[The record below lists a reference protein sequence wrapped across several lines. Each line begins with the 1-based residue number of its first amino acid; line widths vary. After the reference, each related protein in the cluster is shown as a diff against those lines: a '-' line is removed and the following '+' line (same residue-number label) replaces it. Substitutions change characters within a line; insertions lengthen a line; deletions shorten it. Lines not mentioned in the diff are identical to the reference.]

1 MAFHPYPQLIPQV
14 FNPGGCGPPRRSTAA
29 STWPWVD
36 HPASGLCHATITP
49 PGLGFPTTTPQ
60 QVNLAT
66 QHNSQAHSSIGT
78 PPPHQPPKGSRGSD
92 GLKTLGFR
100 NYFTPLP
107 GYFSPF
113 PHGTN
118 PLSVTMPVQA
128 YPMVWADSHEI
139 PRAPRYSG
147 TKPNATHAKPATRLS
162 RSTARHPNPFT
173 SHMQKRSKNRQILND
188 FVPQPRL
195 RNPCRV
201 SHANGLANT
210 RYRSP
215 LHTDYLTKGGTKMFH
230 FPPYQHTPIKT
241 SVRANHT
248 QLWSGYPIRK
258 PPDQRTLANSP
269 RLSPATTSFIGTRC
283 QGIHQTLKNKKQT
296 NKQKNTITQKMG
308 DREQDSLQKTKHH
321 KDTHIHSPKNKQPTQ
336 KTPKPPALKVNEPN
350 KQTQGA

>member
-1 MAFHPYPQLIPQV
+1 
-14 FNPGGCGPPRRSTAA
+14 
-29 STWPWVD
+29 
-36 HPASGLCHATITP
+36 
-49 PGLGFPTTTPQ
+49 
-60 QVNLAT
+60 
-66 QHNSQAHSSIGT
+66 
-78 PPPHQPPKGSRGSD
+78 
-92 GLKTLGFR
+92 
-100 NYFTPLP
+100 
-107 GYFSPF
+107 
-113 PHGTN
+113 
-118 PLSVTMPVQA
+118 
-128 YPMVWADSHEI
+128 MVWADSHEI

-147 TKPNATHAKPATRLS
+147 TKPNAMHAQPATRLS
-162 RSTARHPNPFT
+162 RSTARHPNLFT
-173 SHMQKRSKNRQILND
+173 SHTQGRSKNRQILND

-241 SVRANHT
+241 SMRANHT

-296 NKQKNTITQKMG
+296 NKQKTPTTQKQAVN
-308 DREQDSLQKTKHH
+308 EQDSHFQSITKTLTSTLQKTNNQ
-321 KDTHIHSPKNKQPTQ
+321 PKKPQ
-336 KTPKPPALKVNEPN
+336 KTKRPSRVNEPN
-350 KQTQGA
+350 KQTRTKNKCPA

>member
-1 MAFHPYPQLIPQV
+1 
-14 FNPGGCGPPRRSTAA
+14 
-29 STWPWVD
+29 
-36 HPASGLCHATITP
+36 
-49 PGLGFPTTTPQ
+49 
-60 QVNLAT
+60 
-66 QHNSQAHSSIGT
+66 
-78 PPPHQPPKGSRGSD
+78 
-92 GLKTLGFR
+92 
-100 NYFTPLP
+100 
-107 GYFSPF
+107 
-113 PHGTN
+113 
-118 PLSVTMPVQA
+118 MPVQA

-147 TKPNATHAKPATRLS
+147 TKPNATHAQPATRLS
-162 RSTARHPNPFT
+162 RSTARHPNLFT
-173 SHMQKRSKNRQILND
+173 SHTQGRSKNRQILND

-241 SVRANHT
+241 SMRANHT

-296 NKQKNTITQKMG
+296 NKQKTPTTPKRSGQRTRFSQK
-308 DREQDSLQKTKHH
+308 KHH

-336 KTPKPPALKVNEPN
+336 KTPKNTNPLKVNEPN
-350 KQTQGA
+350 KQTQIGLIVPIPDSPPKPNPKR

>member
-1 MAFHPYPQLIPQV
+1 
-14 FNPGGCGPPRRSTAA
+14 
-29 STWPWVD
+29 
-36 HPASGLCHATITP
+36 
-49 PGLGFPTTTPQ
+49 
-60 QVNLAT
+60 
-66 QHNSQAHSSIGT
+66 
-78 PPPHQPPKGSRGSD
+78 
-92 GLKTLGFR
+92 
-100 NYFTPLP
+100 
-107 GYFSPF
+107 
-113 PHGTN
+113 
-118 PLSVTMPVQA
+118 MPVQA

-147 TKPNATHAKPATRLS
+147 TKPNATHTQPATRLS
-162 RSTARHPNPFT
+162 RSTARHPNLFT
-173 SHMQKRSKNRQILND
+173 SHTQKRSKQRQSFND

-241 SVRANHT
+241 SMRANHT

-283 QGIHQTLKNKKQT
+283 QGIHQTLKTKNKPINKKHQPP
-296 NKQKNTITQKMG
+296 QKRSGQRTRFSQKSITKTLT
-308 DREQDSLQKTKHH
+308 STLQKTNNQ
-321 KDTHIHSPKNKQPTQ
+321 PKKPQ
-336 KTPKPPALKVNEPN
+336 KTKSPSRVNEPN
-350 KQTQGA
+350 KQTRTKNKCPA

>member
-1 MAFHPYPQLIPQV
+1 MAFHPYPQLIPPV
-14 FNPGGCGPPRRSTAA
+14 FNLGGCGPPRRSTAA

-78 PPPHQPPKGSRGSD
+78 PPPHQPPKEPRGSD

-147 TKPNATHAKPATRLS
+147 TKPNATHAQPATRLS
-162 RSTARHPNPFT
+162 RSTARHPNLFT
-173 SHMQKRSKNRQILND
+173 SH
-188 FVPQPRL
+188 
-195 RNPCRV
+195 
-201 SHANGLANT
+201 
-210 RYRSP
+210 
-215 LHTDYLTKGGTKMFH
+215 
-230 FPPYQHTPIKT
+230 
-241 SVRANHT
+241 T
-248 QLWSGYPIRK
+248 QTTFQTTAVI
-258 PPDQRTLANSP
+258 QRFRP
-269 RLSPATTSFIGTRC
+269 TT
-283 QGIHQTLKNKKQT
+283 
-296 NKQKNTITQKMG
+296 
-308 DREQDSLQKTKHH
+308 
-321 KDTHIHSPKNKQPTQ
+321 
-336 KTPKPPALKVNEPN
+336 PPAQPLPSITRKRFSQHPLSLTTTHGLSH
-350 KQTQGA
+350 KRRY

>member
-1 MAFHPYPQLIPQV
+1 
-14 FNPGGCGPPRRSTAA
+14 
-29 STWPWVD
+29 
-36 HPASGLCHATITP
+36 
-49 PGLGFPTTTPQ
+49 
-60 QVNLAT
+60 
-66 QHNSQAHSSIGT
+66 
-78 PPPHQPPKGSRGSD
+78 
-92 GLKTLGFR
+92 
-100 NYFTPLP
+100 
-107 GYFSPF
+107 
-113 PHGTN
+113 
-118 PLSVTMPVQA
+118 MPVQA

-147 TKPNATHAKPATRLS
+147 TKPNALRTQPATRLS
-162 RSTARHPNPFT
+162 RSTARHPNLFT
-173 SHMQKRSKNRQILND
+173 SHTQGRSKNRQILND

-230 FPPYQHTPIKT
+230 FPPYQHTPTKT

-296 NKQKNTITQKMG
+296 NKQKTPTTQKQAVN
-308 DREQDSLQKTKHH
+308 EQDSHKQSITKTLTSTLQKTNNQ
-321 KDTHIHSPKNKQPTQ
+321 PKKPQ
-336 KTPKPPALKVNEPN
+336 KTKRPSRVNEPN
-350 KQTQGA
+350 KQTHKA

>member
-36 HPASGLCHATITP
+36 HPASGLCHATKTP

-113 PHGTN
+113 PHGTMHYRS
-118 PLSVTMPVQA
+118 PKSIQA
-128 YPMVWADSHEI
+128 YQVVLADSHEI

-147 TKPNATHAKPATRLS
+147 TKPNATHAQPATRLS
-162 RSTARHPNPFT
+162 RSTARHPNLFT
-173 SHMQKRSKNRQILND
+173 SHTQKRSKQRQLLDDSI
-188 FVPQPRL
+188 PQPRP

-230 FPPYQHTPIKT
+230 FPPYQHTPTKLQCAPTTHNYGQVTPFGNPRINARSLTPRGYRQPQRPSSAHDAKASTKRSKT
-241 SVRANHT
+241 KNKPINKKNTNHPKKGQST
-248 QLWSGYPIRK
+248 NKILTSK
-258 PPDQRTLANSP
+258 ASQRHSHP
-269 RLSPATTSFIGTRC
+269 LS
-283 QGIHQTLKNKKQT
+283 KKQT
-296 NKQKNTITQKMG
+296 TN
-308 DREQDSLQKTKHH
+308 
-321 KDTHIHSPKNKQPTQ
+321 PKN
-336 KTPKPPALKVNEPN
+336 PKSLNP
-350 KQTQGA
+350 

>member
-36 HPASGLCHATITP
+36 HPASGLCHATKTP

-147 TKPNATHAKPATRLS
+147 TKPNATHAQPATRLS
-162 RSTARHPNPFT
+162 RSTARHPNLFT
-173 SHMQKRSKNRQILND
+173 SHTQKRSKNRQILND

-230 FPPYQHTPIKT
+230 FPPYQHTPTKLQCAPTTHNYGQVTPFGNPRINARSLTPRGYRQPQRPSSAHDAKASTKRSKT
-241 SVRANHT
+241 KNKPINKKNTNHPKKGQST
-248 QLWSGYPIRK
+248 NKILTSK
-258 PPDQRTLANSP
+258 ASQRHSHP
-269 RLSPATTSFIGTRC
+269 LS
-283 QGIHQTLKNKKQT
+283 KKQT
-296 NKQKNTITQKMG
+296 TN
-308 DREQDSLQKTKHH
+308 
-321 KDTHIHSPKNKQPTQ
+321 PKN
-336 KTPKPPALKVNEPN
+336 PKSLNP
-350 KQTQGA
+350 

>member
-1 MAFHPYPQLIPQV
+1 
-14 FNPGGCGPPRRSTAA
+14 
-29 STWPWVD
+29 
-36 HPASGLCHATITP
+36 
-49 PGLGFPTTTPQ
+49 
-60 QVNLAT
+60 
-66 QHNSQAHSSIGT
+66 
-78 PPPHQPPKGSRGSD
+78 
-92 GLKTLGFR
+92 
-100 NYFTPLP
+100 
-107 GYFSPF
+107 
-113 PHGTN
+113 
-118 PLSVTMPVQA
+118 MPVQA

-147 TKPNATHAKPATRLS
+147 TKPNATHAQPATRLS
-162 RSTARHPNPFT
+162 RSTARHPNLFT
-173 SHMQKRSKNRQILND
+173 SHTQWRSKNRQILND

-248 QLWSGYPIRK
+248 QLWLGYPIRK
-258 PPDQRTLANSP
+258 PPDQRSLANSP

-296 NKQKNTITQKMG
+296 NKQKNTNHPKVVN
-308 DREQDSLQKTKHH
+308 EQDSHFQSITKTLTSTLQKTNNQ
-321 KDTHIHSPKNKQPTQ
+321 PKKPQN
-336 KTPKPPALKVNEPN
+336 PKALKVNEPN
-350 KQTQGA
+350 KQTHRI

>member
-1 MAFHPYPQLIPQV
+1 
-14 FNPGGCGPPRRSTAA
+14 
-29 STWPWVD
+29 
-36 HPASGLCHATITP
+36 
-49 PGLGFPTTTPQ
+49 
-60 QVNLAT
+60 
-66 QHNSQAHSSIGT
+66 
-78 PPPHQPPKGSRGSD
+78 
-92 GLKTLGFR
+92 
-100 NYFTPLP
+100 
-107 GYFSPF
+107 
-113 PHGTN
+113 
-118 PLSVTMPVQA
+118 MPVQA

-147 TKPNATHAKPATRLS
+147 TKPNAKHAQPATRLS
-162 RSTARHPNPFT
+162 RSTARHPNLFT
-173 SHMQKRSKNRQILND
+173 SHTQKRSKNRQILND

-241 SVRANHT
+241 SMRANHT

-283 QGIHQTLKNKKQT
+283 QGIHQTLKTKNKPINKKNTQPPKKWVT
-296 NKQKNTITQKMG
+296 ANKILYKKQSITKTLT
-308 DREQDSLQKTKHH
+308 STLQKTNNQ
-321 KDTHIHSPKNKQPTQ
+321 PKKPQ
-336 KTPKPPALKVNEPN
+336 KTKRPSRVNEPN

>member
-1 MAFHPYPQLIPQV
+1 MAFHPYPQLIPPV
-14 FNPGGCGPPRRSTAA
+14 FNLGGCGPPRRSTAA

-147 TKPNATHAKPATRLS
+147 TKPNAKHAQPATRLS
-162 RSTARHPNPFT
+162 RSTARHPNLFT
-173 SHMQKRSKNRQILND
+173 SHTQRRSKNRQILND
-188 FVPQPRL
+188 FIPQPRL

-241 SVRANHT
+241 SMRANHT

-296 NKQKNTITQKMG
+296 NKQKTPTTPKKGAVN
-308 DREQDSLQKTKHH
+308 EQDSHKKSITKTLTSTLQKTNNQ
-321 KDTHIHSPKNKQPTQ
+321 PK
-336 KTPKPPALKVNEPN
+336 KPQNHRP
-350 KQTQGA
+350 

>member
-1 MAFHPYPQLIPQV
+1 
-14 FNPGGCGPPRRSTAA
+14 
-29 STWPWVD
+29 
-36 HPASGLCHATITP
+36 
-49 PGLGFPTTTPQ
+49 
-60 QVNLAT
+60 
-66 QHNSQAHSSIGT
+66 
-78 PPPHQPPKGSRGSD
+78 
-92 GLKTLGFR
+92 
-100 NYFTPLP
+100 
-107 GYFSPF
+107 
-113 PHGTN
+113 
-118 PLSVTMPVQA
+118 MPVQA

-147 TKPNATHAKPATRLS
+147 TKPNAKHAQPATRLS
-162 RSTARHPNPFT
+162 RSTARHPNLFT
-173 SHMQKRSKNRQILND
+173 SHTQKRSKNRQILND
-188 FVPQPRL
+188 FIPQPRL

-241 SVRANHT
+241 SMRANHT

-296 NKQKNTITQKMG
+296 NKQKNTNHPKKKEAVN
-308 DREQDSLQKTKHH
+308 EQDSHKKSITKTLTSTLQKTNNQ
-321 KDTHIHSPKNKQPTQ
+321 PK
-336 KTPKPPALKVNEPN
+336 KPQNPQVMKVNEPN

>member
-1 MAFHPYPQLIPQV
+1 
-14 FNPGGCGPPRRSTAA
+14 
-29 STWPWVD
+29 
-36 HPASGLCHATITP
+36 
-49 PGLGFPTTTPQ
+49 
-60 QVNLAT
+60 
-66 QHNSQAHSSIGT
+66 
-78 PPPHQPPKGSRGSD
+78 
-92 GLKTLGFR
+92 
-100 NYFTPLP
+100 
-107 GYFSPF
+107 
-113 PHGTN
+113 
-118 PLSVTMPVQA
+118 MPVQA

-147 TKPNATHAKPATRLS
+147 TKPNAKHAQPATRLS
-162 RSTARHPNPFT
+162 RSTARHPNLFT
-173 SHMQKRSKNRQILND
+173 SHTQKRSKNRQILND
-188 FVPQPRL
+188 FVPQPRP

-248 QLWSGYPIRK
+248 QLWLGYPIRK

-283 QGIHQTLKNKKQT
+283 QGIHQTLKTKNKPINKKHQPPQKTRRSTNKILTSKASQRHSHPLSKKQT
-296 NKQKNTITQKMG
+296 TN
-308 DREQDSLQKTKHH
+308 
-321 KDTHIHSPKNKQPTQ
+321 PKN
-336 KTPKPPALKVNEPN
+336 PKSTKPLKVNEPN

>member
-1 MAFHPYPQLIPQV
+1 MAFHPYPQLIPPV
-14 FNPGGCGPPRRSTAA
+14 FNLGGCGPPRRSTAA

-36 HPASGLCHATITP
+36 HPASGLCHATKTP

-147 TKPNATHAKPATRLS
+147 TKPNATHAQPATRLS
-162 RSTARHPNPFT
+162 RSTARHPNLFT
-173 SHMQKRSKNRQILND
+173 SHTQRRSKNRQILND

-241 SVRANHT
+241 SMRANHT

-283 QGIHQTLKNKKQT
+283 QGIHQTLKTKNKPINKKHQPPQKKEAVNEQDSHKKASQRHSHPLSKKQT
-296 NKQKNTITQKMG
+296 TN
-308 DREQDSLQKTKHH
+308 
-321 KDTHIHSPKNKQPTQ
+321 PKN
-336 KTPKPPALKVNEPN
+336 PKEHKPFKS
-350 KQTQGA
+350 Q

>member
-1 MAFHPYPQLIPQV
+1 
-14 FNPGGCGPPRRSTAA
+14 
-29 STWPWVD
+29 
-36 HPASGLCHATITP
+36 
-49 PGLGFPTTTPQ
+49 
-60 QVNLAT
+60 
-66 QHNSQAHSSIGT
+66 
-78 PPPHQPPKGSRGSD
+78 
-92 GLKTLGFR
+92 
-100 NYFTPLP
+100 
-107 GYFSPF
+107 
-113 PHGTN
+113 
-118 PLSVTMPVQA
+118 MPVQA

-147 TKPNATHAKPATRLS
+147 TKPNATHAQPATRLS
-162 RSTARHPNPFT
+162 RSTARHPNLFT
-173 SHMQKRSKNRQILND
+173 SHTQWRSKNRQILND

-241 SVRANHT
+241 SMRANHT

-283 QGIHQTLKNKKQT
+283 QGIHQTLKTKNKPINKKHQPPQKKRRSTNKILTKKASQRHSHPLSKKQT
-296 NKQKNTITQKMG
+296 TN
-308 DREQDSLQKTKHH
+308 
-321 KDTHIHSPKNKQPTQ
+321 PKNP
-336 KTPKPPALKVNEPN
+336 KTTGLES
-350 KQTQGA
+350 Q

>member
-1 MAFHPYPQLIPQV
+1 MAFHPYPQLIPPV
-14 FNPGGCGPPRRSTAA
+14 FNLGGCGPPRRSTAA

-36 HPASGLCHATITP
+36 HPASGLCHATKTP

-147 TKPNATHAKPATRLS
+147 TKPNATHAQPATRLS
-162 RSTARHPNPFT
+162 RSTARHPNLFT
-173 SHMQKRSKNRQILND
+173 SHTQKRSKNRQILND

-230 FPPYQHTPIKT
+230 FPPYQHTPTKLQCAPTTHNYGQVTPFGNPRINARSLTPRGYRQPQRPSSAHDAKASTKRSKT
-241 SVRANHT
+241 
-248 QLWSGYPIRK
+248 
-258 PPDQRTLANSP
+258 
-269 RLSPATTSFIGTRC
+269 
-283 QGIHQTLKNKKQT
+283 KNKPI
-296 NKQKNTITQKMG
+296 NKKTPTTQK
-308 DREQDSLQKTKHH
+308 RAVNEQDSHIKSITKTLTSTLQKTNNQ
-321 KDTHIHSPKNKQPTQ
+321 PKKPQ
-336 KTPKPPALKVNEPN
+336 KPYTLES
-350 KQTQGA
+350 